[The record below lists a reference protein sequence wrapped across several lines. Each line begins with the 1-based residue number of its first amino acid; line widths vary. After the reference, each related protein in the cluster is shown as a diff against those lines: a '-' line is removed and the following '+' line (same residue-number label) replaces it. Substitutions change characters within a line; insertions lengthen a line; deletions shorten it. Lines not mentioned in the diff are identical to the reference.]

1 MSSLSLRD
9 IQGISAFQNKVRIP
23 SGHQLSFDG
32 NLKIPTWTTGTRP
45 ASPEIGLFGFNT
57 TDGVTELYNG
67 TEWVTVGQ
75 SRLDGSSEQR
85 AAISASTLRQ
95 TLGSSAVNGAY
106 WYKFS
111 DGSTRRLWTDFTTYS
126 NYSFVMVTRIWS
138 GSQNQYLTTE
148 ENVTDLSTIPSN
160 TAPTRHSKLSD
171 AYMNEII
178 VPNSIRWA
186 IVGNGSTFYRLD
198 DSPQWFSNHGA
209 SQSCSYNTGFYSG
222 YATPSNTPNWIA
234 NGSFQ
239 ACGGSYD
246 VSGAWL
252 SLTGIHT
259 NDGVYFGGYSGGSGA
274 RATPPSPYSVGG
286 VSNDTWSQNGYVL
299 LNW

>member
-1 MSSLSLRD
+1 MAISSKLTSTN
-9 IQGISAFQNKVRIP
+9 INIS
-23 SGHQLSFDG
+23 SGLILPVHTNDPGDG
-32 NLKIPTWTTGTRP
+32 AVG
-45 ASPEIGLFGFNT
+45 EIVYV
-57 TDGVTELYNG
+57 DGQFKYY
-67 TEWVTVGQ
+67 
-75 SRLDGSSEQR
+75 LDGDWTYILDTKNDGSTAEK
-85 AAISASTLRQ
+85 AALSATLLKA
-95 TLGSSAVNGAY
+95 TLGTSATNGSY

-111 DGSTRRLWTDFTTYS
+111 DGGTRRLWTDFTTYS

-148 ENVTDLSTIPSN
+148 ENVTDLATIPSN

-198 DSPQWFSNHGA
+198 DSPQWFSNHGVN
-209 SQSCSYNTGFYSG
+209 QSCGGNTGFYSG
-222 YATPSNTPNWIA
+222 YATPSNAPNWIS
-234 NGSFQ
+234 NGPTQ

-246 VSGAWL
+246 ASGTWL
-252 SLTGIHT
+252 SLTGIHI
-259 NDGVYFGGYSGGSGA
+259 NDGVYFGGYSGGSSA

-286 VSNDTWSQNGYVL
+286 TANNSWSQNGYVL